1 MNILITRPIE
11 QSISFLNKL
20 SKNKFHPF
28 LLPLIEILPVEFHL
42 KEYNFDYIIFTSQ
55 NTCKYFINTLKNF
68 NLKRTQIIAIG
79 TKTANFL
86 RAKEIEVNLIPNE
99 FSSEGL
105 RHLFIEHNIKNKRI
119 LIPGSSI
126 RDNNFV
132 SFCQDYNNYVLSIDV
147 YDTKPKVYKNNYI
160 DTFIKQHAI
169 DVVTLFSPSAA
180 KSLLEQFSSTI
191 ATTIKYI
198 CIGKRTAFFLEERGL
213 NPLFPDEFTEDGILN
228 ILIKLQ
234 RGEIK

>member
-119 LIPGSSI
+119 LIPGSS
-126 RDNNFV
+126 N
-132 SFCQDYNNYVLSIDV
+132 
-147 YDTKPKVYKNNYI
+147 
-160 DTFIKQHAI
+160 
-169 DVVTLFSPSAA
+169 
-180 KSLLEQFSSTI
+180 
-191 ATTIKYI
+191 
-198 CIGKRTAFFLEERGL
+198 
-213 NPLFPDEFTEDGILN
+213 
-228 ILIKLQ
+228 
-234 RGEIK
+234 